1 LPASARLLPMQH
13 RTTKIIHKQGSTE
26 PGEKMCVA
34 GCEATVRAALSRR
47 RFFTGAAASG
57 FAVAAAPANATQTR
71 SFTRAV
77 DMTHTMSA
85 DFPTFMGR
93 PGIEMQREFDFKKDR
108 FNLFWWHIVEHAG
121 THLDAPIHFSEA
133 GLSAD
138 RLAVDELVVPLA
150 VVNVVY

>member
-1 LPASARLLPMQH
+1 SLPSGRPERPDPLGRPDGKLRETRERRCRIDRPFPGFRCAQSIRARSYPGHTSLPASARLLPMQH

-93 PGIEMQREFDFKKDR
+93 PGIEMQREF
-108 FNLFWWHIVEHAG
+108 
-121 THLDAPIHFSEA
+121 
-133 GLSAD
+133 
-138 RLAVDELVVPLA
+138 
-150 VVNVVY
+150 